1 MAVRGRPQGT
11 RPTTNVK
18 PRVRPG
24 AGEKREKRKGRT
36 ETATART
43 TPALATAYEKER
55 VETEIKYAGYIT
67 RQADDVARVTAQAGL
82 LLPATLDYATIP
94 GLRTEAREKLGRV
107 RPETLGQAGRM
118 AGVNPADVA
127 ILLVHVERER
137 RRRRR
142 RRPSRRPR

>member
-1 MAVRGRPQGT
+1 M
-11 RPTTNVK
+11 
-18 PRVRPG
+18 
-24 AGEKREKRKGRT
+24 
-36 ETATART
+36 
-43 TPALATAYEKER
+43 
-55 VETEIKYAGYIT
+55 
-67 RQADDVARVTAQAGL
+67 ARVTAQAGL

-137 RRRRR
+137 RQEGQAARSAAKQADRVAAQAARAVEAAAAAAAAAPPGQAAPVVAR
-142 RRPSRRPR
+142 GGDERAASVGGPRGP